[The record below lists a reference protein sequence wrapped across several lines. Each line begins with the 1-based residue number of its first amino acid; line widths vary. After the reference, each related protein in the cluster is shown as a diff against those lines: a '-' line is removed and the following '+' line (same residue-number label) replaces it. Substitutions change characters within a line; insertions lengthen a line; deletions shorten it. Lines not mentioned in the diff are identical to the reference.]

1 MRQSVLQIDPYA
13 ATDVDAVAL
22 AQTPAAGGEQAL
34 TINGLFAAAG
44 VATMDTP
51 RQVSIVSA
59 ADESGRVFLITG
71 TRRDGV
77 QVVEAIVGAA
87 IGTVTTVQ
95 AFATVTEI
103 LVDDDTAGAVS
114 AGIVT
119 VVTTSWYP
127 LDYIRN
133 PVNVGLVIT
142 VVGAAVADLTV
153 ELTLTN
159 LLSRR
164 GNDPLPT
171 VGHHLGSK
179 FKLFYPTVNPI
190 DHDSMVNVTADES
203 GNIAFPANALRL
215 KSNAALTGDSV
226 FLEVLQAGHRGA

>member
-1 MRQSVLQIDPYA
+1 MRQSVLQIDPYV
-13 ATDVDAVAL
+13 ATDVDAVATS
-22 AQTPAAGGEQAL
+22 QTPAAGGEQAL
-34 TINGLFAAAG
+34 AIDGAFASGG

-59 ADESGRVFLITG
+59 ADDSGRVFLITG
-71 TRRDGV
+71 TSRKGS

-119 VVTTSWYP
+119 VVSTSWYP
-127 LDYIRN
+127 IDYIRN
-133 PVNVGLVIT
+133 PVNVGLALT
-142 VVGAAVADLTV
+142 VGAAVADLTV
-153 ELTLTN
+153 ELTLSN

-164 GNDPLPT
+164 GNDPQPT

-179 FKLFYPTVNPI
+179 FKLIYPVVNAI
-190 DHDSMVNVTADES
+190 DHDSLVNVTADQS
-203 GNIAFPANALRL
+203 GNIAFPVTALRL
-215 KSNAALTGDSV
+215 VSNAALTTASV

>member
-13 ATDVDAVAL
+13 ATDVDAVSV

-34 TINGLFAAAG
+34 TITGLFASGG

-59 ADESGRVFLITG
+59 ADESARVFLITG
-71 TRRDGV
+71 TSRKGS

-119 VVTTSWYP
+119 VVSTSWYP

-133 PVNVGLVIT
+133 PVNVGLVLT
-142 VVGAAVADLTV
+142 VGAAVANITI

-179 FKLFYPTVNPI
+179 FKLFYPTVNAI
-190 DHDSMVNVTADES
+190 DHDTMVNLIADTS
-203 GNIAFPANALRL
+203 GNIAFPVNALRMT
-215 KSNAALTGDSV
+215 SNAALTTASV
-226 FLEVLQAGHRGA
+226 LLEVLQAGHRGA

>member
-1 MRQSVLQIDPYA
+1 MRQSVLQIDPYV
-13 ATDVDAVAL
+13 ATDVDAVATS
-22 AQTPAAGGEQAL
+22 QTPAAGGEQAL
-34 TINGLFAAAG
+34 TLDGAFASGG

-59 ADESGRVFLITG
+59 ADDSGRVFLITG
-71 TRRDGV
+71 TSRKGS

-87 IGTVTTVQ
+87 IGTVATVQ

-119 VVTTSWYP
+119 VVSTSWYP
-127 LDYIRN
+127 IDYIRN
-133 PVNVGLVIT
+133 PVNVGLALT
-142 VVGAAVADLTV
+142 VGAAVADLTV

-179 FKLFYPTVNPI
+179 FKLIYPVVNAI
-190 DHDSMVNVTADES
+190 DHDSLVNVTADQS
-203 GNIAFPANALRL
+203 GNVAFPVTALRL
-215 KSNAALTGDSV
+215 VSNAALTTASV

>member
-1 MRQSVLQIDPYA
+1 MRQNVLQIDPYA
-13 ATDVDAVAL
+13 ATDVDFVAV

-34 TINGLFAAAG
+34 TLVSA
-44 VATMDTP
+44 VVTMDTP

-71 TRRDGV
+71 TRRDGK

-103 LVDDDTAGAVS
+103 LVDGDTTGAVS

-119 VVTTSWYP
+119 VVSTSWFP

-133 PVNVGLVIT
+133 PVNVGMVIT
-142 VVGAAVADLTV
+142 VGAAVADLTV
-153 ELTLTN
+153 ELTLSN

-164 GNDPLPT
+164 GNDPQPT
-171 VGHHLGSK
+171 VGTHLGSK
-179 FKLFYPTVNPI
+179 FKLFYPTVNAI
-190 DHDSMVNVTADES
+190 DHDTMVNVVADQS
-203 GNIAFPANALRL
+203 GNIAFPVNALRL
-215 KSNAALTGDSV
+215 VSNAALTTASV

>member
-34 TINGLFAAAG
+34 TINGLFESGG

-59 ADESGRVFLITG
+59 ADETGRVFLISG
-71 TRRDGV
+71 TRRDGT
-77 QVVEAIVGAA
+77 QVVEAIVGAN
-87 IGTVTTVQ
+87 IGTATTVQ

-103 LVDDDTAGAVS
+103 LVDDDTTGAVS

-119 VVTTSWYP
+119 VVSTTWFP

-133 PVNVGLVIT
+133 PVNVGLVLTI
-142 VVGAAVADLTV
+142 GAAVADLTV

-190 DHDSMVNVTADES
+190 DHDSLVNIVADDS
-203 GNIAFPANALRL
+203 GNIAFPVNALRL
-215 KSNAALTGDSV
+215 KSNAALTTASV